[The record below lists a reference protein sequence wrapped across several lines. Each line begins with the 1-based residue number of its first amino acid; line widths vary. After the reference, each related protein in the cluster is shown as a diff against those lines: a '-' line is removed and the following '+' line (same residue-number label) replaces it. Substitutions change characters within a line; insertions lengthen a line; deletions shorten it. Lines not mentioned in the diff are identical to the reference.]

1 MMPQTY
7 RYTRLNSIIYTI
19 PVFLL
24 VTRYVCENLAQGFRR
39 RLTTGKI
46 PSRQGLLRH
55 ITLRFRVQLTNCTE
69 QK

>member
-46 PSRQGLLRH
+46 PSRQGLFATYYAS
-55 ITLRFRVQLTNCTE
+55 ISSTTD
-69 QK
+69 